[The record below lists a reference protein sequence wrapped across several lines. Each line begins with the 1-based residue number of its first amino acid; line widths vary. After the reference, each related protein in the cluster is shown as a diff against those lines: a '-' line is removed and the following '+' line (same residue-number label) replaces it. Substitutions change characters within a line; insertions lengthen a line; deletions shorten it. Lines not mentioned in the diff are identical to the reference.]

1 MIENVWYNK
10 DMTIK
15 ELQKNQRKMHAKI
28 YQCAQKQGLIKENP
42 PLEPICDGAADIEG
56 YLSSN
61 PKIMWLLKEPYDDF
75 TVKGKPK
82 GGGWPLTTHLRKSNI
97 WQDDAM
103 WKLMIQ
109 ITYAIHN
116 DLNWEELDYISDN
129 PEMKNELSKIAYINL
144 SKMPYDTE
152 SSDTHLWECYRI
164 WKDILLEQIQLYTPD
179 IIIFGNT
186 FKFFQE
192 DLQITE
198 KPIRTVSGQWNT
210 NAYKKNNM
218 ILIDAYHPSRKGGED
233 GGCDYAT
240 SIIKAVRKFL

>member
-82 GGGWPLTTHLRKSNI
+82 GGGWPHTTNLRKSNI
-97 WQDDAM
+97 WQDEAM
-103 WKLMIQ
+103 CKLMIQ
-109 ITYAIHN
+109 NTNAKHN